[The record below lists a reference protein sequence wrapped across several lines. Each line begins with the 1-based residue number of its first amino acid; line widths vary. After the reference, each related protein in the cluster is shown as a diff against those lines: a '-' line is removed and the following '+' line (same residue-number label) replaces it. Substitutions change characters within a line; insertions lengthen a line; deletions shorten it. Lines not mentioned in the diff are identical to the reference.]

1 MHGKILKQKLLDLAD
16 PAPSFSLADD
26 SGQPA
31 LPALCDRPGQ
41 SGQCTGMQSPLGML
55 SPSALAGL
63 AQAEGLSLKDVEIFA
78 LEQGF
83 LPERYKRNLSSLSL
97 RDQLLLRKS
106 RVFLVGLGGLGGHCL
121 DFLLR
126 LGVGGILAV
135 DGDCFEPSNW
145 NRQLL
150 SPVSSSME
158 GADVSKV
165 AAARAYAARV
175 NPAVDFEGLEEFMGH
190 ERMYEL
196 MCQSRQSRKPEW
208 PFSLVVDALGGLE
221 HRMQLQKAA
230 DKASLPLVT
239 AGLAGW
245 SGYVAR
251 VLPGGVNP
259 AQFMESQAHSPDSSA
274 SPDAIPSEDLLG
286 TPVLTVAFA
295 ASLQIKLALESL
307 LGGNKGQDPQ
317 ADSAAAAKTILFDL
331 STHTVET
338 VQL

>member
-16 PAPSFSLADD
+16 PAPSFSLADN

-31 LPALCDRPGQ
+31 LPALCGRPGQ
-41 SGQCTGMQSPLGML
+41 SGQCTRTQSPLGML

-63 AQAEGLSLKDVEIFA
+63 AQAEGLSLRDVEVFA

-97 RDQLLLRKS
+97 SDQLLVRKS

-150 SPVSSSME
+150 SPVSATM
-158 GADVSKV
+158 GVAGVSKV

-196 MCQSRQSRKPEW
+196 MCQSRKPER

-251 VLPGGVNP
+251 VLPGGANP
-259 AQFMESQAHSPDSSA
+259 AQFMEAHHSPDSSA

-307 LGGNKGQDPQ
+307 LGDNKEQDQ
-317 ADSAAAAKTILFDL
+317 DQQTDSAAAKTILFDL